1 MKSHR
6 SLVSAA
12 LLLLAAATPA
22 TAGNDTGAI
31 DLSALKARIAAV
43 AAGDV
48 AETGTTLPKAEPV
61 AAAAPAVTRV
71 IPHQC

>member
-6 SLVSAA
+6 TLVSAA

-22 TAGNDTGAI
+22 AAGNDAGTI

-43 AAGDV
+43 TAGDV

-61 AAAAPAVTRV
+61 ATAAPAVTRAV
-71 IPHQC
+71 PHQC